1 MKKRLR
7 YFFAAFAIALRR
19 LWHQKGLV
27 ACMLLGLIAA
37 VALTVSIP
45 IYADAISYRI
55 LNENLSI
62 KEGWVPPFSF
72 LFRYVGSW
80 GDFIEW
86 EDCAQIDEFITHQ
99 AAFALGLPQEMLVR
113 HYKTDKMRLFPASEA
128 KYADM
133 RKPLAYV
140 SVGFISDLEAHITL
154 LDGQFPRPVFNN
166 TDPIEVMV
174 TFSLV
179 EQLGI
184 QVGEEYIVYF
194 DEPQAEGATVQRTFQ
209 HLVRIAGIWQA
220 NDPHDPYWFYHQSAF
235 DSVLLIPEASYTQM
249 AREMKGEV
257 SLALWSL
264 ICDGSAIRTQNA
276 GPLIARIGST
286 QHKAHALLTGIEL
299 ARSPAET
306 LSAHV
311 RIDRLLNVVLY
322 VFSLPILGLV
332 LYFITLIS
340 GMIVQRQ
347 RNEIAMLRSR
357 GMTTWQVI
365 GMYLLEGVI
374 VSVLSMAAGTL
385 LGERFAQVMGL
396 TRSFLVLENRPFLP
410 TVLSW
415 STLRFGVLA
424 LVASILASIGP
435 AVKAAKETIV
445 TYKQD
450 QSRMLKAPFWQ
461 RAFLDV
467 ILLVPALYG
476 YYLLEQRGTISF
488 TGGEGQTSSPFSNPL
503 LFLPPMLLIFA
514 LALLSIR
521 IFPLIMHLLSWL
533 VNLWKGAVPV
543 LVFRHLSR
551 TAKQYIGPLLLLI
564 LTLSLAIF
572 TASMART
579 LDDHIV
585 AKAYYDI
592 GADYRLVETGETPAE
607 MEMAAQS
614 AQSGTGEE
622 PGYEG
627 PQWLF
632 LPVGEHLN
640 IPGVQAASRVWDKEA
655 TARLRGNNVDVR
667 MVGIDRIDFSKTAFF
682 RHDFAPA
689 SLGAL
694 MNALAVRDDGILVS
708 RDVLD
713 YGLEVGS
720 KIDVIVPLGEAT
732 QIDFTIVGVVDL
744 FPRLYP
750 EEGPFLVGNLDHI
763 FNVAGGLYPY
773 DVWLKTSSFVDTW
786 TLGKEARELGLIVGH
801 IQNARQNVDRM
812 QLEPNRQG
820 VFGLLSVGF
829 IVSASVTVLGFLLYA
844 YISFRQRYIE
854 WGVLRAVGL
863 STGQMALSLVAE
875 QLTLIL
881 TGAGIGTGI
890 GVFVSRLLIPFL
902 QVEGGEHALT
912 PPFIV
917 QVAWTEITYIYTIF
931 GAMFLAA
938 VIALFFALRRMRI
951 FEAIKLG
958 DAA

>member
-1 MKKRLR
+1 
-7 YFFAAFAIALRR
+7 
-19 LWHQKGLV
+19 
-27 ACMLLGLIAA
+27 
-37 VALTVSIP
+37 
-45 IYADAISYRI
+45 
-55 LNENLSI
+55 
-62 KEGWVPPFSF
+62 
-72 LFRYVGSW
+72 
-80 GDFIEW
+80 
-86 EDCAQIDEFITHQ
+86 
-99 AAFALGLPQEMLVR
+99 
-113 HYKTDKMRLFPASEA
+113 
-128 KYADM
+128 
-133 RKPLAYV
+133 
-140 SVGFISDLEAHITL
+140 
-154 LDGQFPRPVFNN
+154 
-166 TDPIEVMV
+166 
-174 TFSLV
+174 
-179 EQLGI
+179 
-184 QVGEEYIVYF
+184 
-194 DEPQAEGATVQRTFQ
+194 
-209 HLVRIAGIWQA
+209 
-220 NDPHDPYWFYHQSAF
+220 
-235 DSVLLIPEASYTQM
+235 
-249 AREMKGEV
+249 
-257 SLALWSL
+257 
-264 ICDGSAIRTQNA
+264 
-276 GPLIARIGST
+276 
-286 QHKAHALLTGIEL
+286 
-299 ARSPAET
+299 
-306 LSAHV
+306 
-311 RIDRLLNVVLY
+311 
-322 VFSLPILGLV
+322 
-332 LYFITLIS
+332 
-340 GMIVQRQ
+340 
-347 RNEIAMLRSR
+347 
-357 GMTTWQVI
+357 
-365 GMYLLEGVI
+365 
-374 VSVLSMAAGTL
+374 
-385 LGERFAQVMGL
+385 
-396 TRSFLVLENRPFLP
+396 
-410 TVLSW
+410 
-415 STLRFGVLA
+415 
-424 LVASILASIGP
+424 
-435 AVKAAKETIV
+435 
-445 TYKQD
+445 
-450 QSRMLKAPFWQ
+450 
-461 RAFLDV
+461 
-467 ILLVPALYG
+467 
-476 YYLLEQRGTISF
+476 
-488 TGGEGQTSSPFSNPL
+488 
-503 LFLPPMLLIFA
+503 
-514 LALLSIR
+514 
-521 IFPLIMHLLSWL
+521 
-533 VNLWKGAVPV
+533 
-543 LVFRHLSR
+543 
-551 TAKQYIGPLLLLI
+551 
-564 LTLSLAIF
+564 
-572 TASMART
+572 
-579 LDDHIV
+579 
-585 AKAYYDI
+585 
-592 GADYRLVETGETPAE
+592 
-607 MEMAAQS
+607 
-614 AQSGTGEE
+614 GEE

-632 LPVGEHLN
+632 LPVEEHLN

-655 TARLRGNNVDVR
+655 TARLRGNNVNVR
-667 MVGIDRIDFSKTAFF
+667 MVGIDRIGFSKTAFF

-875 QLTLIL
+875 QLILIL

-958 DAA
+958 GAA